1 MINSIKCVHEV
12 QLNWIWFYP
21 LDGSASFKVRQDDEA
36 IGSYLASS
44 TERNDLAEDHNKIQD
59 IWKGRIRYLNSV
71 CEQQQLQIDQL
82 VADVKKLKAR
92 KPRKQKE
99 DKS

>member
-36 IGSYLASS
+36 MGSYLASS
-44 TERNDLAEDHNKIQD
+44 TERNIDGDHDKIQD
-59 IWKGRIRYLNSV
+59 IWKGRVRYLNSV

-82 VADVKKLKAR
+82 VAEVKKLKAR

-99 DKS
+99 VKS

>member
-36 IGSYLASS
+36 MGSYLASS
-44 TERNDLAEDHNKIQD
+44 TERNIDNAHYSVLQD

-82 VADVKKLKAR
+82 IAEVKKLKAR

-99 DKS
+99 VKS